1 MEARDQGGSDNIA
14 SSRGRNGHFT
24 GRSQADN
31 DLSLRDEQQQQ
42 PRAATVA
49 TSTGSFNEVIGSGI
63 SEPIYLSAEL
73 EQKIF
78 VKQVEKDDKP
88 KKPLDVFF
96 KEAVGLSQK
105 VQDSGSEGESE
116 EISKN
121 LRKLEAE
128 VRNLRDLDKN
138 VKKDDGVEK
147 DESSKPKGLYEMFRN
162 KGASQKKSEMLV
174 GGPLKMDD
182 KTVYKELSPE
192 MVWFATHLYNNGYF
206 RDANFLPGNKFEVSC
221 FENSYGR
228 DFLKHAAEKFGQ
240 DHQEV
245 AKYEKETNYVSHSS
259 IYWLLVPW
267 VSGYVVRW
275 LSGSDLKTVTLF
287 GCPSLSRKNVFSAK
301 TLRAFFGI
309 EESTVCCNC
318 IFKRS
323 CKFVNQSIWKS
334 NVKNLRLDVVMRVI
348 TLYALDSLPPE
359 LVVPDEVK
367 ASVSKLLE
375 ESVNLSSQDFF
386 RLQ

>member
-1 MEARDQGGSDNIA
+1 MPVL
-14 SSRGRNGHFT
+14 RNLRSHHF
-24 GRSQADN
+24 
-31 DLSLRDEQQQQ
+31 
-42 PRAATVA
+42 
-49 TSTGSFNEVIGSGI
+49 
-63 SEPIYLSAEL
+63 
-73 EQKIF
+73 
-78 VKQVEKDDKP
+78 QVENDDKP

-96 KEAVGLSQK
+96 KEAVGLSEK

-116 EISKN
+116 EITKN

-138 VKKDDGVEK
+138 VKKNDGVEK
-147 DESSKPKGLYEMFRN
+147 DESSKPRGLYEMFRN
-162 KGASQKKSEMLV
+162 KGASQKKREMIV
-174 GGPLKMDD
+174 GEPLKMDD

-206 RDANFLPGNKFEVSC
+206 RDANFLPGTKFEVTC

-245 AKYEKETNYVSHSS
+245 AK
-259 IYWLLVPW
+259 
-267 VSGYVVRW
+267 W
-275 LSGSDLKTVTLF
+275 LSGSDLKTVALF

-309 EESTVCCNC
+309 EESTVCCKC